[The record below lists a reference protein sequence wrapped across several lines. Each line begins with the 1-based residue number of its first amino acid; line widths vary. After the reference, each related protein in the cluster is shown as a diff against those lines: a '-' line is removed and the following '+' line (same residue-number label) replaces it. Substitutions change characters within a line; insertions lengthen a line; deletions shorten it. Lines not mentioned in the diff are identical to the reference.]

1 MDLKSRLDQFKRGE
15 ISIDLLCSE
24 IAGQRLLDIGPA
36 RLDLDRSAR
45 CGLDEAV
52 FAAGKSVDDLLL
64 IVENIIRRRGR
75 VLVTRLRPDQTEQL
89 KQRFPELSF
98 SGDGR
103 SAFLLGTDE
112 DRISARAAV
121 ITGGSS
127 DKPIAHEID
136 SSLEYFGIES
146 AHFTDVGVAGIER
159 LFGVLESVRDCD
171 LSIVVAGMEGTLP
184 GVVAGLVR
192 HPVIAV
198 PSSVGYGANFE
209 GLSALLAML
218 TSCAPGIAVVNID
231 NGFGAAA
238 LAAKMVRMT
247 RQNRVNP

>member
-1 MDLKSRLDQFKRGE
+1 MDLRARLESFRRGE
-15 ISIDLLCSE
+15 ISLDELCADIS
-24 IAGQRLLDIGPA
+24 GQRVLDIGPA

-52 FAAGKSVDDLLL
+52 YASGKSAEDLLL
-64 IVENIIRRRGR
+64 IVETFIQRRGR
-75 VLVTRLRPDQTEQL
+75 VLITRLRADQAELLQR
-89 KQRFPELSF
+89 RFPEIQF
-98 SGDGR
+98 AADEKT
-103 SAFLLGTDE
+103 AFVLGE
-112 DRISARAAV
+112 DPARVPAQVAV
-121 ITGGSS
+121 VTGGSS
-127 DKPIAHEID
+127 DRAIAAEIGAVLTYYGI
-136 SSLEYFGIES
+136 SSSHY
-146 AHFTDVGVAGIER
+146 TDVGIAGIER
-159 LFGVLESVRDCD
+159 LFNVLEPIRSCD

-184 GVVAGLVR
+184 GVVAGLVH

-238 LAAKMVRMT
+238 LAAKMVRMQG
-247 RQNRVNP
+247 RKSE